1 MRKGSKHSEEALQKM
16 RNKKRNIPEVTIE
29 RMRIA
34 KTGKNNPMFGRNQS
48 PDTCEKIR
56 NALKGKYTGE
66 RSPMFGKTK
75 EKHHMY
81 KKHFSEETVAKMRIA
96 KTGEKNTFYGK
107 HHSKETKE
115 KNRIAH
121 IGKIKS
127 NEVREKLSK
136 RFSKEKNPAWKGGT
150 SFYPY
155 CEKFDKKRRKSVRD
169 FFNNLCICTGESQ
182 YHKALNV
189 HHIDHDKE
197 QGCNGKPFNLV
208 PMNDTHHAREQHN
221 KEEYKQYINKTL
233 REGFKWGIWNEQEY
247 MEKVMY

>member
-1 MRKGSKHSEEALQKM
+1 MRKGSKHSEETLQKM
-16 RNKKRNIPEVTIE
+16 RNKKRNIPKETIE
-29 RMRIA
+29 KMRIA
-34 KTGKNNPMFGRNQS
+34 KTGRNNPMFGREQS
-48 PDTCEKIR
+48 SDTCEKIR

-81 KKHFSEETVAKMRIA
+81 KKHFSEETVKRMRIA
-96 KTGEKNTFYGK
+96 KTGERNTFYGK
-107 HHSKETKE
+107 CHSEESKN

-121 IGKIKS
+121 SGERSS
-127 NEVREKLSK
+127 N
-136 RFSKEKNPAWKGGT
+136 WKGGT
-150 SFYPY
+150 SFFPY
-155 CEKFDKKRRKSVRD
+155 CNKFDKRRRKAVRE
-169 FFNNLCICTGESQ
+169 FFNNLCICTGEPQ
-182 YHKALNV
+182 YTKALSV

-208 PMNDTHHAREQHN
+208 PMSDSHHSQEQYN